1 MINLKRYL
9 KEVSFIFCFFL
20 GLISV
25 FSQNKQNFKTL
36 RGEIVN
42 DSVSISGIHIINK
55 TSGSK
60 TITNINGVFEIGV
73 KKQDTIII
81 SSVQIK
87 PRVIVM
93 EEEIFDQVYLKVYV
107 DQFINQLSNV
117 VVRSHNLSG
126 NILNDMANSNVKVPV
141 NFDDVGI
148 PGFKGIREE
157 KIEKIVPFIGLPV
170 MAINIEALY
179 KNLSG
184 YYKRLKKRRV
194 WDKQN
199 ISTVD
204 VIEFY
209 GVSFFTRSYNLTQDE
224 VYEFVL
230 GAIENSSIQNDF
242 KLSNH
247 GLVLEAFDKFYKSR
261 NSTRNVASYKKKLTY

>member
-1 MINLKRYL
+1 MKG
-9 KEVSFIFCFFL
+9 VSFIFWFFL
-20 GLISV
+20 GILSV
-25 FSQNKQNFKTL
+25 FSQTKPNFKTL
-36 RGEIVN
+36 KGEIVN

-60 TITNINGVFEIGV
+60 TITDINGVFEIGV

-81 SSVQIK
+81 SSVQII

-93 EEEIFDQVYLKVYV
+93 ENEMLNQTYLKIYV
-107 DQFINQLSNV
+107 DQFINELSNV
-117 VVRSHNLSG
+117 VVRSNSLSG
-126 NILNDMANSNVKVPV
+126 NILKDMANSNVKVPI

-157 KIEKIVPFIGLPV
+157 KIEKIVPFIGLPI
-170 MAINIEALY
+170 MSINIEALY

-199 ISTVD
+199 ITTVD

-247 GLVLEAFDKFYKSR
+247 GLVLESFDKFYKSR
-261 NSTRNVASYKKKLTY
+261 NE

>member
-9 KEVSFIFCFFL
+9 KEISFIFCFFL
-20 GLISV
+20 GLTSV
-25 FSQNKQNFKTL
+25 YSQTKQSFKTL
-36 RGEIVN
+36 KGEIVN

-60 TITNINGVFEIGV
+60 TITNINGIFEIGV

-87 PRVIVM
+87 PRVIII
-93 EEEIFDQVYLKVYV
+93 EDEILNQIYLKIYV
-107 DQFINQLSNV
+107 DQFVNQLDNV
-117 VVRSHNLSG
+117 VVRPHNLSG
-126 NILNDMANSNVKVPV
+126 NILDDMANSNVKVPI

-157 KIEKIVPFIGLPV
+157 KIEKIVPSLYLPV
-170 MAINIEALY
+170 MVINIEALY

-199 ISTVD
+199 NTTID
-204 VIEFY
+204 IIEFY
-209 GVSFFTRSYNLTQDE
+209 GVSFFTRSYDLSQYE

-230 GAIENSSIQNDF
+230 GALENSSIQNDF
-242 KLSNH
+242 KSSNH
-247 GLVLEAFDKFYKSR
+247 GLVLESFDKFYKSR
-261 NSTRNVASYKKKLTY
+261 NE

>member
-1 MINLKRYL
+1 MINLKKYL
-9 KEVSFIFCFFL
+9 KGVSFIFWFFL
-20 GLISV
+20 GILSV
-25 FSQNKQNFKTL
+25 FSQTKPNFKTL
-36 RGEIVN
+36 KGEIVN

-60 TITNINGVFEIGV
+60 TITDINGVFEIGV

-81 SSVQIK
+81 SSVQII

-93 EEEIFDQVYLKVYV
+93 ENEMLNQTYLKIYV
-107 DQFINQLSNV
+107 DQFINELSNV
-117 VVRSHNLSG
+117 VVRSNSLSG
-126 NILNDMANSNVKVPV
+126 NILKDMANSNVKVPI

-157 KIEKIVPFIGLPV
+157 KIEKIVPFIGLPI
-170 MAINIEALY
+170 MSINIEALY

-184 YYKRLKKRRV
+184 YYKRLKKRRI

-199 ISTVD
+199 ITTVD

-247 GLVLEAFDKFYKSR
+247 GLVLESFDKFYKSR
-261 NSTRNVASYKKKLTY
+261 NE

>member
-1 MINLKRYL
+1 
-9 KEVSFIFCFFL
+9 
-20 GLISV
+20 
-25 FSQNKQNFKTL
+25 
-36 RGEIVN
+36 
-42 DSVSISGIHIINK
+42 
-55 TSGSK
+55 
-60 TITNINGVFEIGV
+60 
-73 KKQDTIII
+73 
-81 SSVQIK
+81 
-87 PRVIVM
+87 
-93 EEEIFDQVYLKVYV
+93 
-107 DQFINQLSNV
+107 
-117 VVRSHNLSG
+117 
-126 NILNDMANSNVKVPV
+126 MANSNVKVPV

-209 GVSFFTRSYNLTQDE
+209 GVMFQNLANCFLTLYKCIQADAQGLKDALAFYQKEFDNLNFTADYWLPGVDE
-224 VYEFVL
+224 TT
-230 GAIENSSIQNDF
+230 
-242 KLSNH
+242 
-247 GLVLEAFDKFYKSR
+247 GLFDG
-261 NSTRNVASYKKKLTY
+261 STRVYGTWTADHVASGKSVKLTSYHSFAFTDGKISGGGDWFDFGGMMNSLAADTEAATEE

>member
-1 MINLKRYL
+1 M

-36 RGEIVN
+36 KGEIVN

-157 KIEKIVPFIGLPV
+157 KIEKVVRFVGLPV

-261 NSTRNVASYKKKLTY
+261 NE

>member
-1 MINLKRYL
+1 MKG
-9 KEVSFIFCFFL
+9 VSFIFWFFL
-20 GLISV
+20 GILSV
-25 FSQNKQNFKTL
+25 FSQTKPNFKIL
-36 RGEIVN
+36 KGEIVN

-60 TITNINGVFEIGV
+60 TITDINGVFEIGV

-93 EEEIFDQVYLKVYV
+93 ENEMLNQTYIKIYV
-107 DQFINQLSNV
+107 DQFINELSNV
-117 VVRSHNLSG
+117 VVRSNSLSG
-126 NILNDMANSNVKVPV
+126 NILNDMANSNVKVPI

-157 KIEKIVPFIGLPV
+157 KIEKIVPFYGLPV

-199 ISTVD
+199 NTTID
-204 VIEFY
+204 IIEFY
-209 GVSFFTRSYNLTQDE
+209 GVSFFTRSYDLSQYE

-230 GAIENSSIQNDF
+230 GALENSSIQNDF
-242 KLSNH
+242 KSSNH
-247 GLVLEAFDKFYKSR
+247 GLVLESFDKFYKSR
-261 NSTRNVASYKKKLTY
+261 NE

>member
-1 MINLKRYL
+1 MKG
-9 KEVSFIFCFFL
+9 VSFIFWFFL
-20 GLISV
+20 GILSV
-25 FSQNKQNFKTL
+25 FSQTKPNFKTL
-36 RGEIVN
+36 KGEIVN

-60 TITNINGVFEIGV
+60 TITDVNGVFEIGV

-81 SSVQIK
+81 SSVQII

-93 EEEIFDQVYLKVYV
+93 ENEMLNQTYLKIYV
-107 DQFINQLSNV
+107 DQFINELSNV
-117 VVRSHNLSG
+117 VVRSNSLSG
-126 NILNDMANSNVKVPV
+126 NILKDMANSNVKVPI

-157 KIEKIVPFIGLPV
+157 KIEKIVPFIGLPI
-170 MAINIEALY
+170 MSINIEALY

-199 ISTVD
+199 ITTVD

-247 GLVLEAFDKFYKSR
+247 GLVLESFDKFYKSR
-261 NSTRNVASYKKKLTY
+261 NE

>member
-1 MINLKRYL
+1 VINLKKYL
-9 KEVSFIFCFFL
+9 KGVSFIFWFFL
-20 GLISV
+20 GILSV
-25 FSQNKQNFKTL
+25 FSQTKPNFKTL
-36 RGEIVN
+36 KGEIVN
-42 DSVSISGIHIINK
+42 DSVSVSGIHIINK

-60 TITNINGVFEIGV
+60 TITDINGVFEIGV
-73 KKQDTIII
+73 KRQDTIII
-81 SSVQIK
+81 SSVQII

-93 EEEIFDQVYLKVYV
+93 ENEMLNQTYLKIYV
-107 DQFINQLSNV
+107 DQFINELSNV
-117 VVRSHNLSG
+117 VVRSNSLSG
-126 NILNDMANSNVKVPV
+126 NILKDMANSNVKVPI

-157 KIEKIVPFIGLPV
+157 KIEKIVPFIGLPI
-170 MAINIEALY
+170 MSINIEALY

-199 ISTVD
+199 ITTVD

-247 GLVLEAFDKFYKSR
+247 GLVLESFDKFYKSR
-261 NSTRNVASYKKKLTY
+261 NE